1 MCRTF
6 TNLYPIPLNNPENYS
21 WRREKHDAGSDTK
34 LQLVEI
40 LVSETIVR
48 WSVWKLN
55 KWDVNSKNVKV
66 RDEPSS
72 I

>member
-40 LVSETIVR
+40 LVSET
-48 WSVWKLN
+48 
-55 KWDVNSKNVKV
+55 D
-66 RDEPSS
+66 DPSES
-72 I
+72 WTSGMWT